1 MEMYLAVIK
10 VLESGE
16 TMAQK
21 QIMRKAGINFALKKE
36 FFDFLVNLDI
46 IIEKTFGSKV
56 MYSITDKGQRLSV
69 YFGLNDNNSIF
80 NGTGIFRID

>member
-10 VLESGE
+10 VLENGE

-21 QIMRKAGINFALKKE
+21 QMMRKAGINLILTKE
-36 FFDFLVNLDI
+36 FFDFLVKMNI
-46 IIEKTFGSKV
+46 ITQKTFVNKV
-56 MYSITDKGQRLSV
+56 MYTITDKGQRLSV
-69 YFGLNDNNSIF
+69 YFGLNDDNSIF

>member
-10 VLESGE
+10 VLENGE

-21 QIMRKAGINFALKKE
+21 QIMRKAGINLELTKE
-36 FFDFLVNLDI
+36 FFDFLVKMDI
-46 IIEKTFGSKV
+46 ITQETFGSKV
-56 MYSITDKGQRLSV
+56 MYSITDKGLRLSV